1 MSHPRVD
8 LQFVHDSIKSPP
20 LKLPEGITIGASS
33 GTSGPQ
39 EELGIDATMAF
50 DRRRAQP
57 SVPE

>member
-1 MSHPRVD
+1 MAECHNHTTVVQLY
-8 LQFVHDSIKSPP
+8 LQHE